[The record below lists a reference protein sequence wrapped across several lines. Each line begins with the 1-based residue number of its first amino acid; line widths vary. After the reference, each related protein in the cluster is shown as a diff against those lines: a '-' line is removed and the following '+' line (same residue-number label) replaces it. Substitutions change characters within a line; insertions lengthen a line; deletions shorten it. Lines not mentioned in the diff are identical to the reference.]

1 MFVKELY
8 KKLKTHVQFYMKTA
22 IGTYCSVESVVK
34 GPFFSQPPPPLILFL
49 FLNFLQ
55 WAPRPLTIQ
64 YTMYFYAGVLPLDD
78 ISCFFEKNLLSLS
91 LFFRASYILQ

>member
-1 MFVKELY
+1 
-8 KKLKTHVQFYMKTA
+8 MKTA
-22 IGTYCSVESVVK
+22 IGTYCSVESVVE
-34 GPFFSQPPPPLILFL
+34 GPFSISQPLSIIFL
-49 FLNFLQ
+49 ALNFLQ

-64 YTMYFYAGVLPLDD
+64 YVYIYFYVYMYFYAGVLRLDD